1 MKLRLFGKKKV
12 GRSKLVDSSVVS
24 EYDGKRHRPTPN
36 MKQTTLKMILNTKAT
51 VDNMA
56 CVTV

>member
-12 GRSKLVDSSVVS
+12 SRSKLVDLSVVT

-36 MKQTTLKMILNTKAT
+36 TKPTTLKMLLNTKAI
-51 VDNMA
+51 VDSMA